1 MSSIPPGDINTQ
13 PNAKIVFSAPYGDKH
28 TYHIKIINAS
38 GRSIGWAIKTTNM
51 KRLGVDPACGVLDPK
66 EATLT
71 SWLCHAMPSNLDM
84 RTPTMIVLPWNG
96 ATLPK
101 EPQSSSGANGS
112 REMSQLIL
120 ADSPQSFVLVV
131 ALTSVSLEPNVR
143 RSSTAQMKTTRQCSS
158 YQQAD
163 IITNSCAA
171 RKEHCRKS
179 SPPKSGAP
187 REKSNLRTIKTNITT
202 RTNDHGALAQT
213 NRL

>member
-84 RTPTMIVLPWNG
+84 RCVLFSDLLTLCNIMLCRTLNVDGNFTLSGGACQPLNYRHSFCHHSFLQRYCDVGRKARWQMRSGDAMI
-96 ATLPK
+96 
-101 EPQSSSGANGS
+101 
-112 REMSQLIL
+112 
-120 ADSPQSFVLVV
+120 
-131 ALTSVSLEPNVR
+131 
-143 RSSTAQMKTTRQCSS
+143 STRL
-158 YQQAD
+158 
-163 IITNSCAA
+163 
-171 RKEHCRKS
+171 RK
-179 SPPKSGAP
+179 
-187 REKSNLRTIKTNITT
+187 
-202 RTNDHGALAQT
+202 
-213 NRL
+213 